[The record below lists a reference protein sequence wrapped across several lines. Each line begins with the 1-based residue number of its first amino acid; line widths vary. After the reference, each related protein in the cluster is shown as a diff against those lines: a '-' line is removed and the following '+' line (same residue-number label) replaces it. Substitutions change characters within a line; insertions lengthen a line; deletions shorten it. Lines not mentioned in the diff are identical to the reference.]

1 MAYYGKKEKRD
12 GERFEEPA
20 ENVIAGRN
28 AVRELLASGRTADK
42 ILVQEGS
49 REGSV
54 IPLVAMAR
62 ERGIPVIDCD
72 RRKLDQIAGGTFH
85 QGIIAYAAAK
95 EYCSVD
101 DILAIAKERNELPLI
116 LVLDGIEDPRN
127 LGAII
132 RCAEGAGAHGVIISK
147 RHSAGLSPVA
157 VKTSAGAVE
166 YMAIAKVSNI
176 AAAVDDLKEKGV
188 WTFCADMDGEYFGT
202 APFDRAAAII
212 LGNEG
217 AGVSRLVKEKC
228 DYTVSIPMR
237 GKISSLNVAA
247 SAGIL
252 LYAASGKQHP
262 AGGTK

>member
-1 MAYYGKKEKRD
+1 MAYRNEKRD
-12 GERFEEPA
+12 AFGSAEAA

-28 AVRELLASGRTADK
+28 AVRELLSSGRAVDK
-42 ILVQEGS
+42 ILIQSGS
-49 REGSV
+49 REGSI
-54 IPLVAMAR
+54 IPLAAMAKN
-62 ERGIPVIDCD
+62 RGIPVTDCD
-72 RRKLDQIAGGTFH
+72 KRKLDKIAGGTFH

-101 DILAIAKERNELPLI
+101 DILKIAHDRNELPLI

-166 YMAIAKVSNI
+166 YMAIAKVANI
-176 AAAVDDLKEKGV
+176 AAAVDELKEKGV
-188 WTFCADMDGEYFGT
+188 WTFCADMDGEYFGS
-202 APFDRAAAII
+202 APFDRATAII

-217 AGVSRLVKEKC
+217 VGVSRLVKEKC

-252 LYAASGKQHP
+252 LYAASGKQTS
-262 AGGTK
+262 AGGTT